1 MIEEE
6 LYRENIID
14 HYRHPR
20 NKTALAQATFS
31 HQEKNPL
38 CGDEITLFVELAG
51 GKFAED
57 KLAEHKV
64 VRASFL
70 GQGCAISQAS
80 VSLLTEYLEGKSL
93 SEVKQLT
100 QKDIFSLLGVAVS
113 PGRVACAVLSLKAL
127 HKGIEK
133 VIRKLKPIP

>member
-38 CGDEITLFVELAG
+38 CGDEITLFVELA
-51 GKFAED
+51 
-57 KLAEHKV
+57 EHKV

-80 VSLLTEYLEGKSL
+80 VSLLTEHLQDKSL

-127 HKGIEK
+127 HKGMEK
-133 VIRKLKPIP
+133 AMWKE